1 MCGMTLNC
9 LWKKKKQWD
18 DSENAAKKLALKNCV
33 RNTRQSFMLSIEA
46 KEVIFET
53 ISDS

>member
-1 MCGMTLNC
+1 MTLNC
-9 LWKKKKQWD
+9 LWKKKKKQWD

-53 ISDS
+53 IRSDS